1 LRAFEPRIPGAHG
14 NHARALVAT
23 TFVILRHVFLRS
35 GPAYVR
41 PAIRIL
47 RFVGVPIVAG
57 QREPDSLDSSDDR
70 EIDGVPSEPI
80 TRKCSRCGEELVAG
94 EDICTRCGAIVGT
107 LKTPLVIDGRY
118 SVERTL
124 GAGSMGVVH
133 LARDTK
139 LGRRVAIKMIAPE
152 MAAEPLA
159 TGRFA
164 REAATLAAIRSEH
177 VVRVMA
183 FGKHGSAHFFVMEY
197 VHGRD
202 VDDII
207 TAHANHGTY
216 VPSHRALAILRQV
229 AKGLTAV
236 HSAGI
241 VHRDVK
247 PGNVVI
253 EEETGRPVLV
263 DFGLARSIERGNGKA
278 RSTVGAG
285 TPWYMAPEQADD
297 DEEAFAISP
306 RTDVYALACT
316 AFELFTARP
325 PFDSTDPDE
334 LMSQHLHETPPLVS
348 AIRPEMRRFDDV
360 IARALSKIPS
370 RRYESA
376 EAFVAAL
383 EAVAREDEIAM
394 PAPISAQRA
403 DSVRRAGVRA
413 MVITD
418 DDVFLQTAAR
428 AMQRSI
434 DGPVTV
440 TSASTMLEA
449 SAIAQWNPPQLVLLD
464 DDTHKLDGVVTLS
477 RFRATPYGS
486 LVRALVASE
495 RPVEDEQW
503 RYEVVGVR
511 TFVRKP
517 AEHDELA
524 MLVADLAQRAGWK

>member
-1 LRAFEPRIPGAHG
+1 
-14 NHARALVAT
+14 
-23 TFVILRHVFLRS
+23 
-35 GPAYVR
+35 
-41 PAIRIL
+41 
-47 RFVGVPIVAG
+47 VGVPSVAG
-57 QREPDSLDSSDDR
+57 RRESGHLEALDDP
-70 EIDGVPSEPI
+70 EIDGAPSEPV
-80 TRKCSRCGEELVAG
+80 TRKCSRCGEELVTG

-118 SVERTL
+118 AIERTL

-133 LARDTK
+133 LARDIK
-139 LGRRVAIKMIAPE
+139 IGRRVAIKMIAPE

-177 VVRVMA
+177 VVRVHA

-216 VPSHRALAILRQV
+216 VPTHRALTILRQV

-263 DFGLARSIERGNGKA
+263 DFGLARSIERGERGNGKA

-316 AFELFTARP
+316 AFELLTARP

-334 LMSQHLHETPPLVS
+334 LMHQHLHETPPLIS
-348 AIRPEMRRFDDV
+348 AIRPEIRRFDDV
-360 IARALSKIPS
+360 VARALSKNPA

-376 EAFVAAL
+376 ESFVAAL

-434 DGPVTV
+434 DGGAVTV

-477 RFRATPYGS
+477 RFRATPYAS
-486 LVRALVASE
+486 QVRVVVASE
-495 RPVEDEQW
+495 RPVEDERW

-511 TFVRKP
+511 SYVRKP
-517 AEHDELA
+517 AEHEELA
-524 MLVADLAQRAGWK
+524 NVVSDIATRAGWK

>member
-1 LRAFEPRIPGAHG
+1 
-14 NHARALVAT
+14 
-23 TFVILRHVFLRS
+23 
-35 GPAYVR
+35 
-41 PAIRIL
+41 
-47 RFVGVPIVAG
+47 
-57 QREPDSLDSSDDR
+57 
-70 EIDGVPSEPI
+70 
-80 TRKCSRCGEELVAG
+80 
-94 EDICTRCGAIVGT
+94 
-107 LKTPLVIDGRY
+107 
-118 SVERTL
+118 
-124 GAGSMGVVH
+124 
-133 LARDTK
+133 
-139 LGRRVAIKMIAPE
+139 
-152 MAAEPLA
+152 
-159 TGRFA
+159 
-164 REAATLAAIRSEH
+164 
-177 VVRVMA
+177 
-183 FGKHGSAHFFVMEY
+183 
-197 VHGRD
+197 
-202 VDDII
+202 
-207 TAHANHGTY
+207 
-216 VPSHRALAILRQV
+216 V

-316 AFELFTARP
+316 AFELLTARP

-334 LMSQHLHETPPLVS
+334 LMHQHLHETPPLIS
-348 AIRPEMRRFDDV
+348 AIRPEIRRFDDV
-360 IARALSKIPS
+360 VARALSKNPA

-376 EAFVAAL
+376 ESFVAAL

-434 DGPVTV
+434 DGGAVTV

-449 SAIAQWNPPQLVLLD
+449 SAIAQWNPPQFVLLD

-477 RFRATPYGS
+477 RFRATPYAS
-486 LVRALVASE
+486 QVRAVVASE
-495 RPVEDEQW
+495 RPVEDERW

-511 TFVRKP
+511 SYVRKP
-517 AEHDELA
+517 AEHEELA
-524 MLVADLAQRAGWK
+524 HVVSDIATRAGWK